1 MMQAALAASRCFA
14 RRVITQRVRSHEQTP
29 CSEPS
34 TAADRV
40 SRPVAIRSLVTTR
53 SPAWRLACLSPLL
66 LTLTMA
72 GVISVTL
79 TGCSMY
85 QYGARSMF
93 RDDIRTIHVPIARND
108 TFRHDLGPRLT
119 EAVIRQIELRTPYK
133 VTGDPAADSTL
144 RLRVIRERKSV
155 LTESASDDPAALDA
169 VVAIEV
175 DWIDRRGG
183 PLLRDQWSLETA
195 GASVL
200 TQGNRFVPEA
210 GQSVQ
215 VALQEALEDLA
226 DRVVSQMELRW

>member
-1 MMQAALAASRCFA
+1 MMQAALAASR
-14 RRVITQRVRSHEQTP
+14 RLSQRVRLRRHTP
-29 CSEPS
+29 CSES
-34 TAADRV
+34 TVSSNPLSRRV
-40 SRPVAIRSLVTTR
+40 STR
-53 SPAWRLACLSPLL
+53 WAAWRLACRLPLVLAVVLATTLS
-66 LTLTMA
+66 
-72 GVISVTL
+72 
-79 TGCSMY
+79 GCSMY

-144 RLRVIRERKSV
+144 RLRVVLERKSV

-183 PLLRDQWSLETA
+183 PLLRDQWSLETN
-195 GASVL
+195 GPSVL

>member
-1 MMQAALAASRCFA
+1 MMQPALAASRLLA
-14 RRVITQRVRSHEQTP
+14 PRVLSRRVRSRRQTP
-29 CSEPS
+29 CSDSSRAPDPV
-34 TAADRV
+34 TKAATM
-40 SRPVAIRSLVTTR
+40 RSSAL
-53 SPAWRLACLSPLL
+53 RLACRWPLM
-66 LTLTMA
+66 LTVVLA
-72 GVISVTL
+72 VVPAVTL

-144 RLRVIRERKSV
+144 RLRVIHERKSV

-175 DWIDRRGG
+175 DWIDRGGG

-195 GASVL
+195 GPSVL

-215 VALQEALEDLA
+215 VALQEAIEDLA